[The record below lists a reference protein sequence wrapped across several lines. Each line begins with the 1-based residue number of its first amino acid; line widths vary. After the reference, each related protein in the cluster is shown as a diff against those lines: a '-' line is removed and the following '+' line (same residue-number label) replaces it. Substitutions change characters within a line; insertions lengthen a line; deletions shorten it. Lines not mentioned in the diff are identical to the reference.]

1 MNDRN
6 LSLMNLFIQR
16 DFLWNILRKEEEYV
30 EEERNMVQRIYDRI
44 DETEELIRNETN
56 ETVKDDLQM
65 DLRHYT
71 NQCYRHEGNLY
82 NLENE
87 LDELRQSIYHDILI
101 IDSLM
106 DEIIRA

>member
-56 ETVKDDLQM
+56 ETVKGTM
-65 DLRHYT
+65 K
-71 NQCYRHEGNLY
+71 N
-82 NLENE
+82 
-87 LDELRQSIYHDILI
+87 
-101 IDSLM
+101 
-106 DEIIRA
+106 